1 MATRKSK
8 KVRKSKKTWL
18 KRKAIKVP
26 YQACVAQCTFPCFE
40 ITVQFNQQ
48 TLVLVSVDLFDAA
61 NQVWAA
67 FPVGMLNANG
77 VNAAMNALRNATQNV
92 NIETPCPEPGC
103 VCDLPANKPPFTPW
117 VNVAV
122 SGGFAIPAP
131 MGGPALQYRANGTVD
146 MRSRVTVGKCVPVQL
161 DV

>member
-8 KVRKSKKTWL
+8 KVRKPKKARL
-18 KRKAIKVP
+18 KRRTIKVP

-40 ITVQFNQQ
+40 ITVEFNQQ
-48 TLVLVSVDLFDAA
+48 TLQLTSVDLFDAA
-61 NQVWAA
+61 NQVWAN

-77 VNAAMNALRNATQNV
+77 MAAAMNALRQATQNV
-92 NIETPCPEPGC
+92 NFETPCPEPGC
-103 VCDLPANKPPFTPW
+103 VCDIPANKPPFTLW

-122 SGGFAIPAP
+122 SGGFSIPAP

-146 MRSRVTVGKCVPVQL
+146 MRSRVTPGKCVPVVI
-161 DV
+161 DA

>member
-1 MATRKSK
+1 MAIRKSK
-8 KVRKSKKTWL
+8 KARKSKRVSR

-48 TLVLVSVDLFDAA
+48 TLQLVSVDLFDAD
-61 NQVWAA
+61 NNVWAA

-92 NIETPCPEPGC
+92 NVETPCPEPGC
-103 VCDLPANKPPFTPW
+103 ECDLPANKPPFTPW
-117 VNVAV
+117 VNVNV
-122 SGGFAIPAP
+122 SGGFSIPAP

-146 MRSRVTVGKCVPVQL
+146 MRSRVTPGRCIPVVI
-161 DV
+161 DA

>member
-8 KVRKSKKTWL
+8 KASKSRKVSRRRKT
-18 KRKAIKVP
+18 IKVP

-48 TLVLVSVDLFDAA
+48 TLALVSVDLFDAD
-61 NQVWAA
+61 NNVWAA

-103 VCDLPANKPPFTPW
+103 VCEIPANKPPLSPW
-117 VNVAV
+117 VNINV
-122 SGGFAIPAP
+122 SGGFSIPAP

-146 MRSRVTVGKCVPVQL
+146 MRSRVTPGKCIPVVI
-161 DV
+161 DA

>member
-8 KVRKSKKTWL
+8 KARKSKKVSH
-18 KRKAIKVP
+18 KSKAIRVP

-40 ITVQFNQQ
+40 ITVEFNQQ
-48 TLVLVSVDLFDAA
+48 TLALVSVDLFDAD
-61 NQVWAA
+61 NNVWAA

-77 VNAAMNALRNATQNV
+77 VNAAMNALRNVTQNV

-103 VCDLPANKPPFTPW
+103 VCEIPANKPPFTPW
-117 VNVAV
+117 VNVNV
-122 SGGFAIPAP
+122 SGGFSIPAP

-146 MRSRVTVGKCVPVQL
+146 MRSRVTPGRCVPVVI
-161 DV
+161 DA

>member
-1 MATRKSK
+1 MATKKRK
-8 KVRKSKKTWL
+8 KVSRSKWVSR

-40 ITVQFNQQ
+40 ITVEFNQQ
-48 TLVLVSVDLFDAA
+48 TLALVSVDLFDAA
-61 NQVWAA
+61 NKVWAA

-103 VCDLPANKPPFTPW
+103 VCEIPANKPPLTPW
-117 VNVAV
+117 VNVNV
-122 SGGFAIPAP
+122 SAGFSIPAP
-131 MGGPALQYRANGTVD
+131 MGGPPLQYRANGTVD
-146 MRSRVTVGKCVPVQL
+146 MRSRVTPGKCVPVVI
-161 DV
+161 DA

>member
-1 MATRKSK
+1 MTTRKSK
-8 KVRKSKKTWL
+8 KVRKSKKARL
-18 KRKAIKVP
+18 KRKTIKVP
-26 YQACVAQCTFPCFE
+26 YQACVALCTFPCFE

-61 NQVWAA
+61 NQVWAG

-92 NIETPCPEPGC
+92 NVETPCPEPGC
-103 VCDLPANKPPFTPW
+103 ACDLPANKPPFTPW
-117 VNVAV
+117 VNVNV

-146 MRSRVTVGKCVPVQL
+146 MRSRVTPGRCIPVVI
-161 DV
+161 DA